1 MANAMELEING
12 SVYRFKAGFAFIREV
27 EPLKTQVQ
35 NGVRQDVGLN
45 FVLAGIYD
53 GDVESLRIA
62 LDKMNKGENPRITKA
77 QLEEYIEECDDIEKL
92 FKDTIDFLSN
102 ANCLKLK
109 AKKFAKAV
117 ADLESKNGEA

>member
-1 MANAMELEING
+1 MANVMELEING

-62 LDKMNKGENPRITKA
+62 LDKMNKGETPRITQA

-92 FKDTIDFLSN
+92 FKDTMDFLSN

-109 AKKFAKAV
+109 VKKFAKAV
-117 ADLESKNGEA
+117 ADLETKNVEA